1 MFGGQPFHLKITQ
14 SARLSRTIAT
24 LLGRRAT
31 GLEIDLESY
40 FFRRYKSPSRFQIR
54 LRLAQRCAVAAEGL
68 GRNEGFNR
76 GSTQC
81 ADMDRRERLA
91 LGGTVCAAVRDGV
104 CERPGGASKSNER
117 SLEQFERF
125 AVRSRRTTDA
135 IAKFPFDEFPLD
147 GEAARVA
154 T

>member
-1 MFGGQPFHLKITQ
+1 M
-14 SARLSRTIAT
+14 
-24 LLGRRAT
+24 LGRRAT

-40 FFRRYKSPSRFQIR
+40 FFRRYKSPSRFQNR
-54 LRLAQRCAVAAEGL
+54 LRLAQRCAIAAEGL

-91 LGGTVCAAVRDGV
+91 RGGTVCVAVRDGD
-104 CERPGGASKSNER
+104 CERS
-117 SLEQFERF
+117 
-125 AVRSRRTTDA
+125 A
-135 IAKFPFDEFPLD
+135 I
-147 GEAARVA
+147 G